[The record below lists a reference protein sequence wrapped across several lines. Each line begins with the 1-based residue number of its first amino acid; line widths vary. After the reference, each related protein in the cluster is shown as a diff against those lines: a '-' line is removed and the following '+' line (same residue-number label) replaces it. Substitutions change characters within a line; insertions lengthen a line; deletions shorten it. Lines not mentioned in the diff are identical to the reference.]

1 MITNRIT
8 FRWLLAAGALAFIF
22 ALPAKS
28 FASATVTYL
37 QGSVHSGRTDSG
49 PWQPLQIGMTVSA
62 NEFIKTAKNG
72 FVELT
77 LPDRSIVRLAPG
89 TLFEIEESLFPKNK
103 PRRFSAR
110 LLLGKIWARVS
121 QKIGDP
127 GGSFNTRTPTAVA
140 GVRGTV
146 YDLRAAADKSTDI
159 RVHTGRVAVGPALV
173 VTGAEKEEIAWPQQ
187 VTEQQWEEIIL
198 GKLQKL
204 HIGPDG
210 KPGQPTR
217 FDPQA
222 ERDDWTDWNME
233 RDENLLEYR

>member
-8 FRWLLAAGALAFIF
+8 IRWLLAAGALALIL
-22 ALPAKS
+22 ALPAPVL
-28 FASATVTYL
+28 ASARVTYL
-37 QGSVHSGRTDSG
+37 QGTVHSGSTDSG
-49 PWQPLQIGMTVSA
+49 PWQPLQKGMTVTA
-62 NEFIKTAKNG
+62 NKFIKTGKNG
-72 FVELT
+72 YLELT
-77 LPDRSIVRLAPG
+77 LPDKSIVRLAPG

-121 QKIGDP
+121 QKIGSR

-159 RVHTGRVAVGPALV
+159 HVYTGRVAVGPAQV
-173 VTGAEKEEIAWPQQ
+173 VSGAEKDEIAWPQE

-210 KPGQPTR
+210 KPGQPTS
-217 FDPQA
+217 FDPQS
-222 ERDDWTDWNME
+222 EMDTWTDWNLE
-233 RDENLLEYR
+233 RDRNLPE